1 MYPRRFDVLYRILSK
16 ICLDY
21 SLRRNM
27 HSPTERSALR
37 RSSDKIC
44 RVPILSRSSDNPTV
58 RASANRNES
67 NISPCC
73 LSRRRSISSP
83 RIFPA
88 ADYSQRFAYLRAS
101 RSSDRRQLLRPP
113 SLRLSLTYRSSRR
126 CLLFRSSRLRRL
138 LRTVRCFPRR
148 ISVPQQR

>member
-1 MYPRRFDVLYRILSK
+1 MYPRRSGVLYRIRSK

-21 SLRRNM
+21 SLRRSM
-27 HSPTERSALR
+27 HSPTERSASR
-37 RSSDKIC
+37 RSSDKIF
-44 RVPILSRSSDNPTV
+44 RAPILRRSSDNPTV

-67 NISPCC
+67 NIIPCC

-83 RIFPA
+83 RVFPA
-88 ADYSQRFAYLRAS
+88 VDDSQRFAYLRES
-101 RSSDRRQLLRPP
+101 RSSGRRQLLLPLN
-113 SLRLSLTYRSSRR
+113 LRLNLTYRSSRR
-126 CLLFRSSRLRRL
+126 CLLFRSSRRRRL